1 LKDPH
6 EDQTVTVDSH
16 AAGLPLFAPN
26 ASALPHELKAKSKQG
41 PWIATLVALGLV
53 VFVLV
58 LSLAR
63 HPGGASAA
71 PALLIVTAPLVVLFA
86 IVAALN
92 ARRPVYVL
100 YPDRIEVRTLFG
112 AHALARADIAGVSQ
126 VRKTRSGSYFCIV
139 ARPDRGDGMRL
150 DGRLRDDPAVAA
162 WLEGAPDPQVTA
174 VAEDRAQV
182 LADLRYGPTPE
193 AREARLQLV
202 RIVVI
207 GFSVAC
213 VAAALWI
220 FVAPLDR
227 MALAIAALATA
238 LAAALSGAA
247 GGLVIWRPVRRAR
260 PSIAAGALPAL
271 ALALKA
277 LTVKMLHAEPLVWA
291 GCGLG
296 VAALVFVAQ
305 RPSPWGTRAQSAVV
319 AGVVGFVAAYGLGV
333 AIDAGLDAAPAQ
345 TYVATVAD
353 MWVHHG
359 RSTSYELRLTPWGGD
374 GARTVSVSRELYGQ
388 LRVGA
393 PVCPVRHPGALA
405 LAWYQ
410 LAPCATGAWSRGPG

>member
-1 LKDPH
+1 
-6 EDQTVTVDSH
+6 VTVDSS

-26 ASALPHELKAKSKQG
+26 ASALPHELKSRRMQG
-41 PWIATLVALGLV
+41 PWVATLLALGL
-53 VFVLV
+53 FPFALV
-58 LSLAR
+58 LSLAH
-63 HPGGASAA
+63 HPGGPAVTPGFLVVAA
-71 PALLIVTAPLVVLFA
+71 PIVVLFV
-86 IVAALN
+86 IVAGLG

-112 AHALARADIAGVSQ
+112 RRTLARADIAGVSQ
-126 VRKTRSGSYFCIV
+126 VRRNRYSSYFSIV
-139 ARPDRGDGMRL
+139 ARPERGDGVRL
-150 DGRLRDDPAVAA
+150 DGRLREDPALAA
-162 WLEGAPDPQVTA
+162 WLEGAPDPQATA

-193 AREARLQLV
+193 AREARLRLV

-213 VAAALWI
+213 AAAAVWV

-227 MALAIAALATA
+227 MALAIAVLAA
-238 LAAALSGAA
+238 AFAAALSAGA
-247 GGLVIWRPVRRAR
+247 GGLVVWRPVRRAR

-277 LTVKMLHAEPLVWA
+277 LGVKMLHAEPLVWA

-296 VAALVFVAQ
+296 VAALAFVAQ

-319 AGVVGFVAAYGLGV
+319 AGVLGFIAAYGLGV
-333 AIDAGLDAAPAQ
+333 AIDAGLDAAPPQ

-353 MWVHHG
+353 MWVSRG

-388 LRVGA
+388 LRLGA
-393 PVCPVRHPGALA
+393 SVCPVRHPGALA

-410 LAPCATGAWSRGPG
+410 VAPCATGFALRAPG